1 MFGKTHSRHVNMSIR
16 LKTKLSLGLIFL
28 FIVIVLFGVLGLFYI
43 NRLSDEGRLVLQNNH
58 ESLVYG
64 NRMLEALEDLKTDKN
79 ALDIFRDNLKK
90 QQGNITEVGE
100 REATDELTKNFN
112 EMLIDPSDSSNYSD
126 IRRSIYKILD
136 LNELAI
142 LRKNG
147 TAQKTAESAKDILT
161 ILFTILTL
169 VSFTFIFNLP
179 GIISDPIRSLSEG
192 ILAIAGKNYK
202 KRIYLNQRDEF
213 GDLANAFNIMAGK
226 LDEYES
232 SNLAKIKFEKSR
244 IETIINQMR
253 DGIIGLD
260 EKRNILF
267 LNAVSEKMLGVKESD
282 IAGQYAPDIAL
293 HNDLMRTLLQ
303 EDTEKKDLKI
313 YCDNKESYFSK
324 DVLTVTTNN
333 ETIGQVIVLR
343 NITPFHELN
352 EAKTNFI
359 ATVSHELKTPISS
372 IKMSAQLLTDL
383 RIGELNTE
391 QQELIRSITDDAD
404 RLLKITGELL
414 NMSQV
419 ETGNIQLK
427 LQPADPVTIVDQA
440 VQAVLF
446 QAQQKGIRID
456 SSIAKDLPMI
466 QADVE
471 KTSWVLINFLTN
483 AIKFSPEKS
492 GIEVTASRSG
502 DKVDFIVRDHGRG
515 IDEKYLPRIFERY
528 FKVPGTHDRNGTGL
542 GLTISKEFIEAQG
555 GHIWVSS
562 QLGEGSQF
570 GFNLT
575 AA

>member
-1 MFGKTHSRHVNMSIR
+1 MSIR

-43 NRLSDEGRLVLQNNH
+43 NRLSNEGRQVLQNNH

-64 NRMLEALEDLKTDKN
+64 NHMLEALEDLRTDKN
-79 ALDIFRDNLKK
+79 NKNSLDIFRDNLKK

-100 REATDELTKNFN
+100 KEATDELTKNFN
-112 EMLIDPSDSSNYSD
+112 EMLADPGDSSNYSD

-136 LNELAI
+136 LNEMAI
-142 LRKNG
+142 LRKNAV
-147 TAQKTAESAKDILT
+147 AQKTAEGAKDILT

-169 VSFTFIFNLP
+169 VAFTFIFNLP
-179 GIISDPIRSLSEG
+179 GIISGPISSLSEG

-202 KRIYLNQRDEF
+202 KRIYLRQGDEF

-267 LNAVSEKMLGVKESD
+267 LNAVSEKLLGLREAD
-282 IAGQYAPDIAL
+282 IGGQYAPDIAL
-293 HNDLMRTLLQ
+293 KNDLMRTLLQ
-303 EDTEKKDLKI
+303 ADSEKKDLKI
-313 YCDNKESYFSK
+313 YADNKESYFSK
-324 DVLTVTTNN
+324 DVLDVTNN
-333 ETIGQVIVLR
+333 NEIIGQVIVLR

-372 IKMSAQLLTDL
+372 IKMSARLLTDL
-383 RIGELNTE
+383 RVGQLNAE

-427 LQPADPVTIVDQA
+427 LQPADPATIVDQA
-440 VQAVLF
+440 IQAVAF
-446 QAQQKGIRID
+446 QAQQKNIQIHA
-456 SSIAKDLPMI
+456 SIGDHLPMI
-466 QADVE
+466 NADVE

-483 AIKFSPEKS
+483 AIKFSPEQS
-492 GIEVTASRSG
+492 GVEVTTYFCKDRVEFLV
-502 DKVDFIVRDHGRG
+502 KDHGRG
-515 IDEKYLPRIFERY
+515 IEEKYLPRIFERY

-542 GLTISKEFIEAQG
+542 GLSISKEFIEAQG
-555 GHIWVSS
+555 GKIWVNSK
-562 QLGEGSQF
+562 LGEGSQF
-570 GFNLT
+570 GFALT

>member
-1 MFGKTHSRHVNMSIR
+1 MSIR

>member
-1 MFGKTHSRHVNMSIR
+1 MSIR
-16 LKTKLSLGLIFL
+16 LKTKLSLGLVFL

-43 NRLSDEGRLVLQNNH
+43 NRLSDEGRQVLQNNH

-64 NRMLEALEDLKTDKN
+64 NRMLEALENWRTDKN
-79 ALDIFRDNLKK
+79 AVEVFRDNLKK
-90 QQGNITEVGE
+90 QQANITEVGE
-100 REATDELTKNFN
+100 KEATDDLTRNFN
-112 EMLIDPSDSSNYSD
+112 EMLLDPKDSSNYSD

-136 LNELAI
+136 LNEMAI
-142 LRKNG
+142 LRKSAV
-147 TAQKTAESAKDILT
+147 AQKTAEGAKEILT

-169 VSFTFIFNLP
+169 VAFTFIFNLP
-179 GIISDPIRSLSEG
+179 GIISGPISSLSEG

-202 KRIYLNQRDEF
+202 KRIYLRQGDEF

-260 EKRNILF
+260 EKRNVLF
-267 LNAVSEKMLGVKESD
+267 LNAVAEKLLGLKEAD
-282 IAGQYAPDIAL
+282 IGGEYAPDIAVK
-293 HNDLMRTLLQ
+293 NDLMRTLLQ
-303 EDTEKKDLKI
+303 ADKEKKDLKI

-324 DVLTVTTNN
+324 DVLDVTTNK
-333 ETIGQVIVLR
+333 EIIGQVIVLR

-372 IKMSAQLLTDL
+372 IKMSARLLTDL
-383 RIGELNTE
+383 RVGQLNDE
-391 QQELIRSITDDAD
+391 QQELIRSITDDSD

-427 LQPADPVTIVDQA
+427 LQPADPVTIIDQA
-440 VQAVLF
+440 VQAVTF
-446 QAQQKGIRID
+446 QAQQKSIRIE
-456 SSIAKDLPMI
+456 SSIAEHLPMI

-483 AIKFSPEKS
+483 AIKFSPEDS
-492 GIEVTASRSG
+492 GIEVAAYRKDDTVEFLV
-502 DKVDFIVRDHGRG
+502 KDHGRG
-515 IDEKYLPRIFERY
+515 IDEKYLPRIFDRY
-528 FKVPGTHDRNGTGL
+528 FKVPGSHDRNGGGTGL
-542 GLTISKEFIEAQG
+542 GLSISKEFIEAQG
-555 GHIWVSS
+555 GHIWVNS

-570 GFNLT
+570 GFTLT